1 MLCCLFSSA
10 DVKEKEKEAY
20 LAGPALFIALNS
32 INVSQMCFLLR
43 EAFHGKSL
51 VLAVYKSGCDL
62 RLQTWES

>member
-10 DVKEKEKEAY
+10 DVKEKEKEAD

-32 INVSQMCFLLR
+32 INVSQMCFYYAR
-43 EAFHGKSL
+43 HSMEKSL